1 MNSFYRV
8 DYASSSDIDTWMRE
22 GRLPQRPVELSMK
35 VRAGNF
41 VLAAKFHHATRF
53 GEVRAIG
60 RVVRAT
66 GPVEVEWRRA
76 EFNLRP
82 SPQGVQFWNRDH
94 FKFAASVVRRYM
106 LEPICA
112 EHFQDSGAAHDERSV
127 CGESE
132 SAPLPSAVIGAPNWN
147 AGHVYVLRSPYGY
160 KIGKTRNLRD
170 RTRLFAV
177 KLPFPIEV
185 LMAGWFADYSATER
199 QMHRQ
204 FAAKRL
210 EGEWF
215 DLNDEDLKALRTQ
228 LPMIAAA

>member
-1 MNSFYRV
+1 MNSFFRL
-8 DYASSSDIDTWMRE
+8 DYASASDIETWMRE
-22 GRLPQRPVELSMK
+22 RRLPERPVDLPMK

-41 VLAAKFHHATRF
+41 VLAAKFDHAARL

-60 RVVRAT
+60 RIVRTT
-66 GPVEVEWRRA
+66 GHAEVDWRLA
-76 EFNLRP
+76 EFALRP

-94 FKFAASVVRRYM
+94 FKFATSVVSRYM
-106 LEPICA
+106 LEATCA
-112 EHFQDSGAAHDERSV
+112 EHFPDFGAVQREGVVPADY
-127 CGESE
+127 E
-132 SAPLPSAVIGAPNWN
+132 SAPLSSAASEASNGN
-147 AGHVYVLRSPYGY
+147 AGHVYVIRSPYGY
-160 KIGKTRNLRD
+160 KIGKTRTLRD

-185 LMAGWFADYSATER
+185 VMTGWFADYSAAER

-215 DLNDEDLKALRTQ
+215 DLNDSDLKVLRAQ
-228 LPMIAAA
+228 LPAAGAA